1 MKKLIVKLLL
11 LFFKKLRIA
20 FYNFISEH
28 QIKAIVI
35 QPVLAKGIGSIQVS
49 KNVHFGVERSPYFF
63 THYIYLD
70 VRKASSEIVIGNNT
84 YINNG
89 ACIISGGCK
98 IKIGENCLFGSSLQ
112 ILDSDFHDLSPA
124 NRFGGDNILKGDI
137 NIEDNVFVGN
147 NVTILK
153 GVAIGENSVIA
164 NGSIVS
170 SSIPANVI
178 AAGVPA
184 KVIRSL

>member
-1 MKKLIVKLLL
+1 MKEPFVKLMLF
-11 LFFKKLRIA
+11 FFKKLRVY

-28 QIKAIVI
+28 KIKAIVI
-35 QPVLAKGIGSIQVS
+35 QPVLTRGIGSIQIS
-49 KNVHFGVERSPYFF
+49 RSVHFGVERSPDFF

-70 VRKASSEIVIGNNT
+70 VRKATSEIVIGNNT

-89 ACIISGGCK
+89 ACIISDGCK

-153 GVAIGENSVIA
+153 GVVIGENSVIA
-164 NGSIVS
+164 NGSIVT

-178 AAGVPA
+178 AAGIPA
-184 KVIRSL
+184 KVIRRL